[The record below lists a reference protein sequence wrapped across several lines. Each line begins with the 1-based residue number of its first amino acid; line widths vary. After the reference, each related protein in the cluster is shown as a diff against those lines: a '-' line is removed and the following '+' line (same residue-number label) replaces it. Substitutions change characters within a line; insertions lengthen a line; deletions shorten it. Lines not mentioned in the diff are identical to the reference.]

1 MGIIYHMSK
10 DTSAK
15 IIEYMLLKGQV
26 TGKEL
31 FDQFELSDRAIRKQL
46 KNLFEKGLICKI
58 GKPPKVFYAIKEKS
72 QEQRSKLLLDKEVET
87 IINER
92 FLIITPIGEEKEGVE
107 GFKYWCKKFNL
118 PVEKTANEYIQ
129 TLKKYDLYKKGVL
142 IDGIAKFKST
152 FEKVYLDQIFYLDFY
167 SIERFGKTKLGQF
180 LLYAKQSQNKAYI
193 KELITYIKPQIEY
206 VIKKFKINGIGLIPP
221 TVKREIQIMKE
232 LEKAIKPN
240 HRLVS
245 ITKIKTTI
253 TVPQKTLNKLNDRI
267 ENARSTIVVNEN
279 GQFNNILLVD
289 DAIGSGSTLN
299 ETAKKIR
306 DRKICKGKI
315 IGLAIV
321 GSFKGFDVI
330 SEV

>member
-1 MGIIYHMSK
+1 MTEK
-10 DTSAK
+10 TEEK
-15 IIEYMLLKGQV
+15 IIKYIKAKGQV
-26 TGKEL
+26 SGKEL
-31 FDQFELSDRAIRKQL
+31 FDYLEISDRAIRKQL
-46 KNLFEKGLICKI
+46 KKLFENGTLIKV
-58 GKPPKVFYAIKEKS
+58 GKPPKVFYSIKENNKE
-72 QEQRSKLLLDKEVET
+72 QESKLT
-87 IINER
+87 IEKDAEKAINEK
-92 FLIITPIGEEKEGVE
+92 FLIITPGGEEKKGLE

-118 PVEKTANEYIQ
+118 PVEKTVNEYIK
-129 TLKKYDLYKKGVL
+129 TLKKYDSFKEDSL
-142 IDGIAKFKST
+142 IDGTAKFKST

-193 KELITYIKPQIEY
+193 KKLITYIKPQIEY
-206 VIKKFKINGIGLIPP
+206 VIEKSNIVGVGLVPP

-240 HRLVS
+240 HRLIS

-253 TVPQKTLNKLNDRI
+253 TVPQKTLSKLNDRI
-267 ENARSTIVVNEN
+267 ENAASTFVVNEI
-279 GQFNNILLVD
+279 GMFKNILLVD
-289 DAIGSGSTLN
+289 DAVGSGATLN
-299 ETAKKIR
+299 EIAKKIR

>member
-152 FEKVYLDQIFYLDFY
+152 FKKVYLDQIFYLDFY

-193 KELITYIKPQIEY
+193 KKLITYIKPQIEY